1 MKTIKLFSIVLMLVL
16 LFSTNLLAQSK
27 YDINVVMIGIGE
39 KNPTWDE
46 KVFPNLSF
54 YYTPELVS
62 QAEVGET
69 AKSALAMVG
78 GSTREVFEGKPE
90 LLAKWWDDRDLRNY
104 ALVFDKNG
112 VGVWQGKIKV
122 GYDIVEDSEGK
133 GEESNLEDVF
143 EFLIEDGKVMEFD
156 DGKEFDFEDV
166 DCIIETKIPD
176 FEVVALDGSKI
187 SFQSLTKG
195 EKPTMVVFFQISKDV
210 NINAAEENKNNENVG
225 EYFGAVAQ
233 SMAGKTWHELMQDLE
248 YYIFENE
255 VEVKMLGDK

>member
-1 MKTIKLFSIVLMLVL
+1 MLFRS
-16 LFSTNLLAQSK
+16 
-27 YDINVVMIGIGE
+27 
-39 KNPTWDE
+39 
-46 KVFPNLSF
+46 
-54 YYTPELVS
+54 
-62 QAEVGET
+62 
-69 AKSALAMVG
+69 
-78 GSTREVFEGKPE
+78 
-90 LLAKWWDDRDLRNY
+90 
-104 ALVFDKNG
+104 
-112 VGVWQGKIKV
+112 
-122 GYDIVEDSEGK
+122 
-133 GEESNLEDVF
+133 
-143 EFLIEDGKVMEFD
+143 
-156 DGKEFDFEDV
+156 KEFDFEDV